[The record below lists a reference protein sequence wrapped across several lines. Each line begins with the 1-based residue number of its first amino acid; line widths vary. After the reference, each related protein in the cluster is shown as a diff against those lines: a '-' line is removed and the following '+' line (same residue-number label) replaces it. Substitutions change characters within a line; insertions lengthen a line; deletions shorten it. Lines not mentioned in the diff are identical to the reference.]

1 MAKILGISGS
11 PRNKST
17 EYALG
22 EALKSI
28 ESRDGIETSM
38 ITLRGK
44 KIAPCNGCGYCKKN
58 KTWCCLKDD
67 FEPLLKEFMEADAY
81 LFGSPV
87 YAYGPTPQL
96 SAFFSRMRPL
106 FHVYPEL
113 MRDKIGSAFAVGG
126 TRNGGEEATITAMHN
141 MMMARGINIVCN
153 EVYGYAGGYIWSKDQ
168 GQEGVDADEIGMG
181 GLLNQANKLAGMAL
195 IREYGKKALE
205 EREAAVNERD

>member
-81 LFGSPV
+81 LLGSPRFM
-87 YAYGPTPQL
+87 PMDPL
-96 SAFFSRMRPL
+96 PSCRLFSAGCGLCSMCIRNF
-106 FHVYPEL
+106 

-126 TRNGGEEATITAMHN
+126 TRTAEK
-141 MMMARGINIVCN
+141 RPP
-153 EVYGYAGGYIWSKDQ
+153 
-168 GQEGVDADEIGMG
+168 
-181 GLLNQANKLAGMAL
+181 LLPCTT
-195 IREYGKKALE
+195 
-205 EREAAVNERD
+205 

>member
-38 ITLRGK
+38 ITLRK

-58 KTWCCLKDD
+58 KTWCLKDD
-67 FEPLLKEFMEADAY
+67 FEPLFEGVYEADAY
-81 LFGSPV
+81 LFSSPV

-96 SAFFSRMRPL
+96 SAFSAGCGLCSM
-106 FHVYPEL
+106 YPEL
-113 MRDKIGSAFAVGG
+113 ARIKSAVPLLWAEPE
-126 TRNGGEEATITAMHN
+126 TAEKRPPLLPCTI
-141 MMMARGINIVCN
+141 
-153 EVYGYAGGYIWSKDQ
+153 
-168 GQEGVDADEIGMG
+168 
-181 GLLNQANKLAGMAL
+181 
-195 IREYGKKALE
+195 
-205 EREAAVNERD
+205 

>member
-96 SAFFSRMRPL
+96 SAFQQDAASVPC
-106 FHVYPEL
+106 V
-113 MRDKIGSAFAVGG
+113 SG
-126 TRNGGEEATITAMHN
+126 TH
-141 MMMARGINIVCN
+141 
-153 EVYGYAGGYIWSKDQ
+153 
-168 GQEGVDADEIGMG
+168 EG
-181 GLLNQANKLAGMAL
+181 
-195 IREYGKKALE
+195 
-205 EREAAVNERD
+205 

>member
-67 FEPLLKEFMEADAY
+67 FEPLLKEFMEADA
-81 LFGSPV
+81 SP
-87 YAYGPTPQL
+87 
-96 SAFFSRMRPL
+96 
-106 FHVYPEL
+106 
-113 MRDKIGSAFAVGG
+113 AVGFFQQDAASVPCVSG
-126 TRNGGEEATITAMHN
+126 TH
-141 MMMARGINIVCN
+141 
-153 EVYGYAGGYIWSKDQ
+153 
-168 GQEGVDADEIGMG
+168 EG
-181 GLLNQANKLAGMAL
+181 
-195 IREYGKKALE
+195 
-205 EREAAVNERD
+205 

>member
-87 YAYGPTPQL
+87 YAYGPCLLYTSP
-96 SAFFSRMRPL
+96 SP
-106 FHVYPEL
+106 
-113 MRDKIGSAFAVGG
+113 RD
-126 TRNGGEEATITAMHN
+126 TR
-141 MMMARGINIVCN
+141 
-153 EVYGYAGGYIWSKDQ
+153 
-168 GQEGVDADEIGMG
+168 
-181 GLLNQANKLAGMAL
+181 
-195 IREYGKKALE
+195 
-205 EREAAVNERD
+205 

>member
-81 LFGSPV
+81 LLCLWTHSP
-87 YAYGPTPQL
+87 
-96 SAFFSRMRPL
+96 
-106 FHVYPEL
+106 
-113 MRDKIGSAFAVGG
+113 AVGFFQQDAASVPCVSG
-126 TRNGGEEATITAMHN
+126 TH
-141 MMMARGINIVCN
+141 
-153 EVYGYAGGYIWSKDQ
+153 
-168 GQEGVDADEIGMG
+168 EG
-181 GLLNQANKLAGMAL
+181 
-195 IREYGKKALE
+195 
-205 EREAAVNERD
+205 

>member
-38 ITLRGK
+38 IMLRGK

-141 MMMARGINIVCN
+141 MIWREESILSVTRYTATP
-153 EVYGYAGGYIWSKDQ
+153 EVISGPRTRD
-168 GQEGVDADEIGMG
+168 
-181 GLLNQANKLAGMAL
+181 
-195 IREYGKKALE
+195 RKALTQMKSAWE
-205 EREAAVNERD
+205 DF